1 MLEHQQI
8 LRTRTLVRLL
18 ERTGTEPH
26 PTLEKGATWYS
37 REVLQQLDAEIH
49 AELAQV
55 GLAGDNGVHPDLL
68 ATVEA
73 IAHPELEYYGWFS
86 SVHDG
91 APVDLSAFAGSG
103 RGEAFT
109 LVNNEAAGVVVL
121 ASVPARELLDAF
133 MLQVPQQ
140 APANAHALSVPKAGV
155 EGRAGATSNE
165 DMSVMRSEV
174 PDAAQQD
181 LDEFKR
187 IMGLERTGGG
197 QLYVAARGRSGQRQ
211 RAEKPVTYLDTVE
224 GRWLVEETPGA
235 GEPML
240 VAAPA
245 PADLLRSRLREAQN
259 TLAD

>member
-1 MLEHQQI
+1 MLEHQEI

-18 ERTGTEPH
+18 QRTGTEPH

-37 REVLQQLDAEIH
+37 REMLQQIDAEIH
-49 AELAQV
+49 AELARV
-55 GLAGDNGVHPDLL
+55 GMAGENGVHPDLL

-86 SVHDG
+86 SLHEG
-91 APVDLSAFAGSG
+91 APVDLSVFAGSG

-109 LVNNEAAGVVVL
+109 LVNNEAAGAVVL

-133 MLQVPQQ
+133 VTQVPQR
-140 APANAHALSVPKAGV
+140 APANAHALSVPKAKI
-155 EGRAGATSNE
+155 EGKPGSASNE
-165 DMSVMRSEV
+165 DVSLMRSEV

-181 LDEFKR
+181 IDEFKR
-187 IMGLERTGGG
+187 IMGLQRTGGG
-197 QLYVAARGRSGQRQ
+197 QLYAAARNRSGQRQ
-211 RAEKPVTYLDTVE
+211 RADKPVTYLDTVE

-245 PADLLRSRLREAQN
+245 TPELLRSRLREAHS

>member
-1 MLEHQQI
+1 MQ
-8 LRTRTLVRLL
+8 
-18 ERTGTEPH
+18 RTGTEPH

-37 REVLQQLDAEIH
+37 REMLQQLDAEIH
-49 AELAQV
+49 AELAQA
-55 GLAGDNGVHPDLL
+55 GLASDDGVHPDLL

-73 IAHPELEYYGWFS
+73 IAHPDLEYYGWFS

-91 APVDLSAFAGSG
+91 APVDLSLFAGSG

-140 APANAHALSVPKAGV
+140 LPANAHALSVPKAEV
-155 EGRAGATSNE
+155 EGRANTTSNE

-174 PDAAQQD
+174 PDAAEHD
-181 LDEFKR
+181 LTEFKR

-235 GEPML
+235 GEAML

-259 TLAD
+259 TLTD

>member
-1 MLEHQQI
+1 MLEHQEI

-18 ERTGTEPH
+18 QRTGTEPH
-26 PTLEKGATWYS
+26 ATLEKGATWYS
-37 REVLQQLDAEIH
+37 REVLQQLDSEIH
-49 AELAQV
+49 AELARV
-55 GLAGDNGVHPDLL
+55 GLAGDDGVHPDLL

-73 IAHPELEYYGWFS
+73 IAHPELEYYGWIS
-86 SVHDG
+86 GLHDG
-91 APVDLSAFAGSG
+91 APVDLSVLAGSG

-133 MLQVPQQ
+133 LLQLPQQ
-140 APANAHALSVPKAGV
+140 APANAHALSVSKARV
-155 EGRAGATSNE
+155 EGRKGEALNE
-165 DMSVMRSEV
+165 DVSVMRSEV

-181 LDEFKR
+181 LNEFKR

-197 QLYVAARGRSGQRQ
+197 QLYVAERNRSGQRQ

-224 GRWLVEETPGA
+224 GRWLVEETPGT
-235 GEPML
+235 GEQL
-240 VAAPA
+240 LAAAPA
-245 PADLLRSRLREAQN
+245 TPDLLRSRLREAQG

>member
-1 MLEHQQI
+1 MLEHQEI

-18 ERTGTEPH
+18 QRTGTEPH

-55 GLAGDNGVHPDLL
+55 GLAGDSGVHPDLL

-73 IAHPELEYYGWFS
+73 IAHPELEYYGWFN
-86 SVHDG
+86 SVYDG
-91 APVDLSAFAGSG
+91 AHVDLSVFAGSG

-109 LVNNEAAGVVVL
+109 LVNNEAAGVVAL

-133 MLQVPQQ
+133 MLQVPQHG
-140 APANAHALSVPKAGV
+140 PANAHALSVPKAKV
-155 EGRAGATSNE
+155 EGRVGASNE
-165 DMSVMRSEV
+165 DMSVLRSEV

-181 LDEFKR
+181 VAEFKR

-211 RAEKPVTYLDTVE
+211 RADKPVTYLDTVE

-245 PADLLRSRLREAQN
+245 PADLLRSRLREAQS
-259 TLAD
+259 TLVG

>member
-1 MLEHQQI
+1 MLEHQEI
-8 LRTRTLVRLL
+8 LRTRTLIRLL
-18 ERTGTEPH
+18 QRTGTEPH

-37 REVLQQLDAEIH
+37 PDVLAQLDAEIH
-49 AELAQV
+49 TELAQS
-55 GLAGDNGVHPDLL
+55 GLASESGVHPDLL

-73 IAHPELEYYGWFS
+73 IAHPELEYYGW
-86 SVHDG
+86 VAGMHDG
-91 APVDLSAFAGSG
+91 APVDLSVLAGSG

-133 MLQVPQQ
+133 LLQVPHC
-140 APANAHALSVPKAGV
+140 APANARPLSVPKAEV
-155 EGRAGATSNE
+155 DGRRGDRSHE
-165 DMSVMRSEV
+165 DLTVMRSEM
-174 PDAAQQD
+174 PDAAEQD
-181 LDEFKR
+181 LTEFRR

-197 QLYVAARGRSGQRQ
+197 QLYVAGRNRSGQRQ

-245 PADLLRSRLREAQN
+245 GPDLLQSRIREAQN
-259 TLAD
+259 TLVD